1 VIEGGFSP
9 MHRGYEIGGDII
21 FQLTPSVC
29 VGIGAGYLTLSTDF
43 LNPDMWWDEE
53 GQAFHRYTFREGT
66 KLKAVPIRLSLFLT
80 LPIGGKFDVTAEA
93 GLSYYAR
100 ARYQAE
106 WSIGESNPIDSWNRQ
121 KFITTADKNGVP
133 LGLQGGL
140 GIEYRILRNLG
151 FFMEA
156 RGRYARFRGLEG
168 TTTSVVGDYGE
179 LVPEFTENGTLYYD
193 LTPIL
198 PGSPR
203 LIMVQ
208 SEPDGELHRA
218 VVDFSGV
225 SLGAGF
231 RIRL

>member
-1 VIEGGFSP
+1 
-9 MHRGYEIGGDII
+9 
-21 FQLTPSVC
+21 
-29 VGIGAGYLTLSTDF
+29 
-43 LNPDMWWDEE
+43 
-53 GQAFHRYTFREGT
+53 
-66 KLKAVPIRLSLFLT
+66 
-80 LPIGGKFDVTAEA
+80 
-93 GLSYYAR
+93 
-100 ARYQAE
+100 
-106 WSIGESNPIDSWNRQ
+106 
-121 KFITTADKNGVP
+121 
-133 LGLQGGL
+133 
-140 GIEYRILRNLG
+140 
-151 FFMEA
+151 MEA